1 MPHRREKRLLHAIGS
16 IVRVA
21 YQAIHSLPDCR
32 AMVPDN
38 FFPNGH
44 LGRPFRG
51 KHSSSLTLLVAPQ
64 PQDSAKS
71 EKNLTL
77 FRRRTVR
84 VVAKLDNLARFQE
97 GDASVEP
104 NEMPDDSLTKRLEA
118 GKKSSEDRFRQ
129 KWQDPLPWPATLAIY

>member
-51 KHSSSLTLLVAPQ
+51 KHSSSLPLLVAPQ

-71 EKNLTL
+71 
-77 FRRRTVR
+77 
-84 VVAKLDNLARFQE
+84 AKISPCFDGAPS
-97 GDASVEP
+97 G
-104 NEMPDDSLTKRLEA
+104 
-118 GKKSSEDRFRQ
+118 
-129 KWQDPLPWPATLAIY
+129 